1 MSEQLLNTSIL
12 GLIQG
17 SAEWLPISSSGHLKV
32 AEHFLGLTTTPLFN
46 VILHVATLAV
56 VLFFFKEEVKNILSS
71 LAHLDFQSE
80 YGKLIPLIII
90 ATIPTGIIGL
100 LYAKFLENSFE
111 GILPIGATFIVGATV
126 VYTSK
131 LGKENTDNITYQ
143 TALIM
148 GIAQGF
154 AAFHGLSRSGATI
167 STALLLGLKRE
178 KAFKFSFLLSIPAIL
193 GDLFVEAYI
202 QRGQIATSGTGWTE
216 LAVGMAITMIVGYV
230 ALKLLSKIVSTKKFH
245 YFAFYTWTLGALLIA
260 LSLSG
265 F

>member
-17 SAEWLPISSSGHLKV
+17 STEWLPISSSGHLKV
-32 AEHFLGLTTTPLFN
+32 AEHFLGLKTTPLFDI
-46 VILHVATLAV
+46 VLHVATLAV
-56 VLFFFKEEVKNILSS
+56 VVFFFKEDVKNILSS

-80 YGKLIPLIII
+80 YGKLIPLIVV

-100 LYAKFLENSFE
+100 LYAKFLENTLE
-111 GILPIGATFIVGATV
+111 GILPIGATFILGATV
-126 VYTSK
+126 VYASK
-131 LGKENTDNITYQ
+131 LGKEDTDNITYP

-178 KAFKFSFLLSIPAIL
+178 KAFKFSFLLSMPAIL
-193 GDLFVEAYI
+193 GDLLVEAYL
-202 QRGQIATSGTGWTE
+202 QRGQIATSGIGSTE
-216 LAVGMAITMIVGYV
+216 LLAGMVIAMIVGYV
-230 ALKLLSKIVSTKKFH
+230 TLRLLSKIVATKKFH
-245 YFAFYTWTLGALLIA
+245 YFAFYTWVLGTLLIA